1 MPGDDW
7 SDTTFEM
14 ASDDASDD
22 AYEIVDVGPAEEIP
36 AEWRTGAIYT
46 LELPAR
52 CPHCREPIRTL
63 RALRLVRTQVTFTSP
78 LPRAGRVLVCPLCER
93 IISAELSGI
102 L

>member
-1 MPGDDW
+1 M
-7 SDTTFEM
+7 
-14 ASDDASDD
+14 
-22 AYEIVDVGPAEEIP
+22 AEETPDDGYVVLDLEEAEIP
-36 AEWRTGAIYT
+36 SEWQSGAVYT

-63 RALRLVRTQVTFTSP
+63 RVLRLTRTQAPFTSP
-78 LPRAGRVLVCPLCER
+78 LPRGGRALVCPQCER

>member
-1 MPGDDW
+1 MADD
-7 SDTTFEM
+7 EKE
-14 ASDDASDD
+14 DD
-22 AYEIVDVGPAEEIP
+22 AYVLDLQGGEEIP
-36 AEWRTGAIYT
+36 SDWQSVAVYT

-63 RALRLVRTQVTFTSP
+63 RVLRLTRTQVSFTSP
-78 LPRAGRVLVCPLCER
+78 LPRSGRVLVCPLCER

>member
-1 MPGDDW
+1 
-7 SDTTFEM
+7 M
-14 ASDDASDD
+14 AADNDD
-22 AYEIVDVGPAEEIP
+22 AYVLPDVDVDETLG
-36 AEWRTGAIYT
+36 EWQTAAVYT

-63 RALRLVRTQVTFTSP
+63 RVLRLTRTQVTFTSP
-78 LPRAGRVLVCPLCER
+78 LPRAGRALVCPLCER

>member
-1 MPGDDW
+1 MADRDD
-7 SDTTFEM
+7 
-14 ASDDASDD
+14 DD
-22 AYEIVDVGPAEEIP
+22 AYVLPDVGEVEASLG
-36 AEWRTGAIYT
+36 EWQSAAVYT

-63 RALRLVRTQVTFTSP
+63 RVLRLSRTQVAFTSP